1 MSTLICRNIT
11 KTYGKKEVLKST
23 DLTIEQGKIYGLIGR
38 NGAGKTTLL
47 SIMSAQNPATSGEV
61 TLDGMPV
68 WENQQAL
75 DHICFSREIM
85 PVCGM
90 GQNRYKIADYLRNG
104 SIFYPNWDAELAD
117 RLVKIFELNKKDRIY
132 KLSKGMMSMLTIIIA
147 LASKSDITFL
157 DEPVAGLDVVA
168 RDEFYK
174 LLLEEYSESGR
185 TFIVSTHIIE
195 EAAKLFEETL
205 IMKDGCIISKENTEE
220 LLARAYHVSGDADKV
235 DSFIAGK
242 DHYREETLCGSK
254 SATVVLKE
262 GENLEEAESIKTE
275 HINLHDLFLA
285 LCGEEEKI

>member
-1 MSTLICRNIT
+1 
-11 KTYGKKEVLKST
+11 
-23 DLTIEQGKIYGLIGR
+23 
-38 NGAGKTTLL
+38 
-47 SIMSAQNPATSGEV
+47 
-61 TLDGMPV
+61 
-68 WENQQAL
+68 
-75 DHICFSREIM
+75 
-85 PVCGM
+85 
-90 GQNRYKIADYLRNG
+90 
-104 SIFYPNWDAELAD
+104 
-117 RLVKIFELNKKDRIY
+117 
-132 KLSKGMMSMLTIIIA
+132 MLTIIIA

-262 GENLEEAESIKTE
+262 GENLEKAEGIKAE
-275 HINLHDLFLA
+275 HINLQDLFLA